1 MLQVTKLAGLLQ
13 TLFTTTA
20 NQLARATHF
29 VQRQSKIT
37 GANFSQ
43 TLVFEWMR
51 DPRATVETLARKLDL
66 SQQGLDS
73 RFTPQAR
80 LFLQQLLQHALKTA
94 LHARRQPQGLLDRF
108 DSVILEDTTSIK
120 LPEELAPLFPG
131 TDGSTKTAA
140 MKIDLRWD
148 LRTGEILSLT
158 AAVGKTSDSK
168 LAADPGCLPKKCLYL
183 ADLGFFGLEHRRRFA
198 SGQYWISR
206 VAASTQVQV
215 GDVWRKWPSWL
226 QSLRQS
232 LFDGQMQLGQTDPLP
247 VRLIARRC
255 PAAIA
260 SERRRRCHA
269 RAKKACRGTASRLQ
283 LAACD
288 WQVWA
293 TNVPASLLS
302 AEEVGTVYRCRWQIE
317 LFFKRAKSLGGWQ
330 IDAKNRADR
339 VLVELWSKL
348 LGVLVTHWSLLVSG
362 GVLSGSSSWKLMKV
376 VQEYAGRL
384 RESVSNKKRLTSL
397 LKQLKTELERVP
409 KQRRSRQKPL
419 TVQTLHTPTTSN
431 TKC

>member
-20 NQLARATHF
+20 DQLARLTHF
-29 VQRQSKIT
+29 VQRQGKIT
-37 GANFSQ
+37 GANFAQ

-80 LFLQQLLQHALKTA
+80 LFLQQLLRRALQVA
-94 LHARRQPQGLLDRF
+94 LRARRQPQGLLDRF
-108 DSVILEDTTSIK
+108 DSVIVEDTTSIK
-120 LPEELAPLFPG
+120 LPEQLAPLFPG

-140 MKIDLRWD
+140 VKVDLRWD
-148 LRTGEILSLT
+148 LRTGEILWLT
-158 AAVGKTSDSK
+158 VHVGKASDSR
-168 LAADPGCLPKKCLYL
+168 LAADPADLPKNGLYL
-183 ADLGFFGLEHRRRFA
+183 ADLGFFSLQHRRSFA
-198 SGQYWISR
+198 AGQYWISR
-206 VAASTQVQV
+206 VAAGTKVKVAQA
-215 GDVWRKWPSWL
+215 WLEWPRWL
-226 QSLRQS
+226 QSADES
-232 LFDGQMQLGQTDPLP
+232 LIDESRQLGQTDPLP

-255 PAAIA
+255 PTAVAA
-260 SERRRRCHA
+260 ERRRRCHA
-269 RAKKACRGTASRLQ
+269 RAEKACRGKASRLQ

-293 TNVPASLLS
+293 TNVPPSVLS
-302 AEEVGTVYRCRWQIE
+302 TREVDTVYRCRWQVE

-330 IDAKNRADR
+330 IDARNRGDR

-348 LGVLVTHWSLLVSG
+348 LGVVVAHWLVLVRGGLLGGASL
-362 GVLSGSSSWKLMKV
+362 WKLMKV

-384 RESVSNKKRLTSL
+384 RESVSDAE
-397 LKQLKTELERVP
+397 QLARSVEHIGNELRRVP
-409 KQRRSRQKPL
+409 QQRRSRRKPL
-419 TVQTLHTPTTSN
+419 TFQTLQTPTTSS
-431 TKC
+431 TTG